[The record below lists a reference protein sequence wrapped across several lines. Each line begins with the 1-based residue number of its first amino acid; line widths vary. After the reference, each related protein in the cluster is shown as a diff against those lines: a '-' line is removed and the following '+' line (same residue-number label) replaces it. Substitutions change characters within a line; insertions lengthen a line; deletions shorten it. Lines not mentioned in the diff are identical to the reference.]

1 MDFKGLDLNLL
12 VALDVLLQEKNITHT
27 GERIHL
33 SQSATSSALARL
45 RSFFSDEL
53 LVQIGHKMVLT
64 PLAEDLITPTRE
76 LLLQAQAILD
86 RTPRFE
92 PVTSKRKFSIMLSD
106 YVGTVL
112 MPAAIRRIQKEAPA
126 VSVEMVPLIDSP
138 AEALERGDVD
148 FLIIPEINMS
158 SLHPS
163 ETLFED
169 EYACVLWSENREV
182 GETIGLAQYLSM
194 GHVAVLFG
202 RMRSLTFDET
212 FLNRSG
218 NTRRIEVVALDFNQ
232 VPQLVIGTSRLATMH
247 RRLASIYT
255 SQLPLRM
262 VDLPVALPPLVEK
275 LQWHQYRDSD
285 PGHRWFRGVLRET
298 AGLLDKNTAAA
309 SSTSRKR

>member
-12 VALDVLLQEKNITHT
+12 IALNVLLQEKNITRT

-64 PLAEDLITPTRE
+64 PLAEDLIAPTRE

-86 RTPRFE
+86 RTPCFE
-92 PVTSKRKFSIMLSD
+92 PATSKRKFSIMLSD

-126 VSVEMVPLIDSP
+126 VCVEMVPLIDSP

-148 FLIIPEINMS
+148 FLIIPEVNMS

-163 ETLFED
+163 ETIFED

-182 GETIGLAQYLSM
+182 GKTITLAQYLSM

-202 RMRSLTFDET
+202 KMRSPTFDEA
-212 FLNRSG
+212 FLSRGG
-218 NTRRIEVVALDFNQ
+218 NTRKIEVVAMDFNQ

-247 RRLASIYT
+247 RRLARFYT
-255 SQLPLRM
+255 SQLPLRI
-262 VDLPVALPPLVEK
+262 VDLPIALPPLVEK

-298 AGLLDKNTAAA
+298 AGLLDKNTPAA
-309 SSTSRKR
+309 SSISQKR

>member
-1 MDFKGLDLNLL
+1 MDYKGLDLNLL
-12 VALDVLLQEKNITHT
+12 VALDVLLQEKNITRT

-64 PLAEDLITPTRE
+64 PLAEDLVKPTRE

-86 RTPRFE
+86 RTPSFE
-92 PVTSKRKFSIMLSD
+92 PATSKRKFSIMLSD

-112 MPAAIRRIQKEAPA
+112 MPAAIQRIQKEAPA

-148 FLIIPEINMS
+148 FLIIPEVNMS
-158 SLHPS
+158 TLHPS
-163 ETLFED
+163 ETIFED

-182 GETIGLAQYLSM
+182 GKTITLAQYLSM

-202 RMRSLTFDET
+202 KMRSLTFDEA
-212 FLNRSG
+212 FLSRSG
-218 NTRRIEVVALDFNQ
+218 NTRRIEVIALDFNQ

-247 RRLASIYT
+247 RRLATFYT

-262 VDLPVALPPLVEK
+262 VDLPIALPLLVEK

-285 PGHRWFRGVLRET
+285 PGHRWFRSVLRQT
-298 AGLLDKNTAAA
+298 AELLDKNAPAAPPIPQ
-309 SSTSRKR
+309 SR